1 MYGGEAE
8 RKSSISKPVWKEIPS
23 TYYVTFNKAIHV
35 YIYHMIYSTHYVT
48 FNKAIHVYIYHMIY
62 LITCLNNTCKWFYK
76 SPCNDTRRFLKTL
89 YKLKLSYC
97 WRPKTVIQPI
107 ICFSSSQTSLYGT
120 QAKAFIQKRKNK
132 NSNKLTK
139 RTAAITNAPKPTKM
153 AHLPS
158 PEINSHIRRR
168 AKTAVI
174 GFAGADF
181 VLLSTLPS
189 SSSSS
194 PRLHQLPPGKTK
206 PTRVSTTSLTLNSLF
221 FDVEKRI
228 SKRRRFGGLVLRD
241 LMGNGNWFLVI
252 GEGKVSEGRLEQ
264 EMAIEV

>member
-1 MYGGEAE
+1 
-8 RKSSISKPVWKEIPS
+8 
-23 TYYVTFNKAIHV
+23 
-35 YIYHMIYSTHYVT
+35 
-48 FNKAIHVYIYHMIY
+48 
-62 LITCLNNTCKWFYK
+62 
-76 SPCNDTRRFLKTL
+76 
-89 YKLKLSYC
+89 
-97 WRPKTVIQPI
+97 
-107 ICFSSSQTSLYGT
+107 
-120 QAKAFIQKRKNK
+120 
-132 NSNKLTK
+132 
-139 RTAAITNAPKPTKM
+139 M

-194 PRLHQLPPGKTK
+194 SSSSSPRLHQLPPGKTK
-206 PTRVSTTSLTLNSLF
+206 PTRVSTASLTLNSLF

-241 LMGNGNWFLVI
+241 LMENGNWFLVI
-252 GEGKVSEGRLEQ
+252 GEGKVSEGRLE
-264 EMAIEV
+264 